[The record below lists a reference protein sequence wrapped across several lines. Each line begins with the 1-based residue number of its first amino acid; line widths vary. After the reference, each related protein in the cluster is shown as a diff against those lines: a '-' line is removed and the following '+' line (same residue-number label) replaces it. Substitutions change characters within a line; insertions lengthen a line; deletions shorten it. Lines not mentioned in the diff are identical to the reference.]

1 MHARLLHGTI
11 LLEPAY
17 FDCANAAIRASIIAV
32 TVNIAIRPRS
42 GDLILMNTEL
52 AKPIPRYLVY
62 SKADPVSC
70 QMVAAARA

>member
-1 MHARLLHGTI
+1 MHARLLHGII

-17 FDCANAAIRASIIAV
+17 FDCANAGRRASIAV

-62 SKADPVSC
+62 SKAGLVSC